1 MKITADTNLLV
12 RAVVQDDPGQALA
25 ASELLQKAALVA
37 VPLPVLCEFVW
48 VLQRVYAFTSHDCIA
63 AIEAL
68 MASEQVV
75 VDGPAVRVGLTMLA
89 AGGDFADG
97 VMAHSGQWL
106 GGEVLATFDRKA
118 SALLNAQGIR
128 TLLL

>member
-25 ASELLQKAALVA
+25 ASELLQKAELVA

-48 VLQRVYAFTSHDCIA
+48 VLRRVYAFTSHDCIA

-75 VDGPAVRVGLTMLA
+75 VDGPAVGVGLTMLA
-89 AGGDFADG
+89 TGGDFADG
-97 VMAHSGQWL
+97 AIAHGGHWL

-118 SALLNAQGIR
+118 ADLLKAQGIR

>member
-1 MKITADTNLLV
+1 M
-12 RAVVQDDPGQALA
+12 A

-48 VLQRVYAFTSHDCIA
+48 VLRRVYAFSSHDCIA

-75 VDGPAVRVGLTMLA
+75 VDGPAVRVGLAMLE

-97 VMAHSGQWL
+97 VMAHGGHWL
-106 GGEVLATFDRKA
+106 GGEVLATFDRRA
-118 SALLNAQGIR
+118 AALLKAQGIR